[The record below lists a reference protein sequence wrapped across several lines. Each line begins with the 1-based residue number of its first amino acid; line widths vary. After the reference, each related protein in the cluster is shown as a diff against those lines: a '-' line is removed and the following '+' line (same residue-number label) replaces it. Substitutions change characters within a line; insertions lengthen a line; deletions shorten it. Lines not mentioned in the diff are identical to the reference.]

1 MKKSRDSTQEE
12 AKDKCKK
19 SLDDSKRKRE
29 EKIVHELELREEINV
44 SQVGGEYDDEEESMM
59 MK

>member
-1 MKKSRDSTQEE
+1 MKKSRDSTQE

-19 SLDDSKRKRE
+19 SLDESKRKRE

-44 SQVGGEYDDEEESMM
+44 SRVGGEYDDEEESMM
-59 MK
+59 RK